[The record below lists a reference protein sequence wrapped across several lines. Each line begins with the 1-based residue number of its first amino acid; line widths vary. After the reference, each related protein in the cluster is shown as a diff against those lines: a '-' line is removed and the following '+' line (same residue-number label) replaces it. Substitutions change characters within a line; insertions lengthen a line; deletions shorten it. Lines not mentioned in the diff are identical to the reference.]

1 MVKYIDIMRVREEE
15 IGKLVKLLSDKSDAF
30 TKPQLIMTGGY
41 GLRAFISFSRSTRD
55 CDFVLK
61 KGVRWHLD
69 VIKRWLP
76 MGVSLDMLEKKDGY
90 GYMRWIK
97 LLKFDGKSAK
107 ASIDFIEGQVRGRTE
122 KQVVVIDD
130 AFIKASERVKI
141 KIADEVYEVCVPNY
155 ADYFI
160 LKVVSGRPSDVR
172 DMVALV
178 WKNDVPDNIKRRVK
192 EMLPYPEIF
201 LENLR
206 NTILPVISDKRF
218 LNSWRGTFVTTELDE
233 DAKNAVIKRI
243 QRLI

>member
-1 MVKYIDIMRVREEE
+1 MVKYIDIMRGREDE
-15 IGKLVKLLSDKSDAF
+15 IGKLVKFLSDRSKAF

-41 GLRAFISFSRSTRD
+41 ALRAFAPFSRSTRD

-61 KGVRWHLD
+61 KGVHWHLD
-69 VIKRWLP
+69 VIKQWLP
-76 MGVSLDMLEKKDGY
+76 GGVSLDALEKRGVY

-107 ASIDFIEGQVRGRTE
+107 ASIDFMEGQVRGRTQ
-122 KQVVVIDD
+122 KQVAVIDD
-130 AFIKASERVKI
+130 TFVKASERVKI
-141 KIADEVYEVCVPNY
+141 KIADEEYEVYVP
-155 ADYFI
+155 DYTDYLV
-160 LKVVSGRPSDVR
+160 LKVVSARPSDVR
-172 DMVALV
+172 DIVALV

-206 NTILPVISDKRF
+206 MIIPVISDKRF

-233 DAKNAVIKRI
+233 NAKNKVIKRI